1 MVIVAM
7 NRLETIVAALLG
19 ALVAITATACAPAS
33 PEEHWTAAWA
43 AAVQAPNAGQ
53 PWLGPNW
60 SGPGFADQSVRQVVR
75 VSAGGSAV
83 RIRLSNRYGS
93 APLQIAGASVAKS
106 AGGAAVRPDTVRP
119 LTFGRQP
126 FARIPAGEE
135 VASDAA
141 PLPIAPLEKLTVTL
155 YLAAPTGP
163 ATFHEY
169 GLTTTYR
176 AAGDRLLDPGPA
188 FAGETGHSWYF
199 LAGVDTEGGDHAVT
213 TVVAFGDSIT
223 DGAITTAGAD
233 NRYPDELAER
243 LAGRGARYA
252 VVNLGL
258 NGNKVLNDSAC
269 YGEKGTTRFRRDV
282 SGQPGAGTA
291 IVLLGVNDILH
302 PLYAAADPTCGPP
315 REVTVEQ
322 LIEGHRQMIRAAHEL
337 GLTII
342 GATITPFK
350 GAYGGVAYNEHTE
363 GLRDALN
370 QWIRSGREYDAVV
383 DLDRALAD
391 PADPD
396 ALRPDLAA
404 FDHLHPNDAGMAAI
418 AAAIDAQIPPN
429 T

>member
-1 MVIVAM
+1 M
-7 NRLETIVAALLG
+7 NRLTMIAAALTG
-19 ALVAITATACAPAS
+19 ALIVITATARTPTSA
-33 PEEHWTAAWA
+33 EERWTAAWA
-43 AAVQAPNAGQ
+43 TAVQAPNAGQ

-60 SGPGFADQSVRQVVR
+60 SESGFADQSVRQVVR
-75 VSAGGSAV
+75 VSSGGSSV

-93 APLQIAGASVAKS
+93 SALEVAGASIAKS
-106 AGGAAVRPDTVRP
+106 AGGAAVRPDTLRP
-119 LTFGRQP
+119 LTFAGQASTNVP
-126 FARIPAGEE
+126 VGEE
-135 VASDAA
+135 VASDPA
-141 PLPIAPLEKLTVTL
+141 PIPISPLEKLTITL

-176 AAGDRLLDPGPA
+176 AAGDRLLDPA
-188 FAGETGHSWYF
+188 ATTFEGETSHSWYY
-199 LAGVDTEGGDHAVT
+199 LAGVDADGPAATIVT
-213 TVVAFGDSIT
+213 FGDSIT

-243 LAGRGARYA
+243 LVARGSRYA

-258 NGNKVLNDSAC
+258 NGNKVLADSAC
-269 YGEKGTTRFRRDV
+269 FGEKGTTRFQRDV
-282 SGQPGAGTA
+282 AAQPGATSA

-302 PLYAAADPTCGPP
+302 PLSAGADPTCGPP
-315 REVTVEQ
+315 REVTAEEM
-322 LIEGHRQMIRAAHEL
+322 IEGHRQMIRAAHEA

-350 GAYGGVAYNEHTE
+350 GSYGGVVYNEHTE

-370 QWIRSGREYDAVV
+370 EWIRSAGEYDAVV
-383 DLDRALAD
+383 DLDRVLAD

-404 FDHLHPNDAGMAAI
+404 FDRLHPNDAGMAAI
-418 AAAIDAQIPPN
+418 AAAVEAQIS
-429 T
+429 